1 MFFPAPLSLDFY
13 ELTMCDAYLRYK
25 KNTQAT
31 FDLFVRRLPKKRSFL
46 VSAGLK
52 DILEGINKLRFQ
64 EEDLGYLKSL
74 GVFSRDFLA
83 YLRGFKFSGDVW
95 ALPEGEIFFANEPVI
110 RVSAPIIQAQI
121 LETMLLNIINLQTMI
136 ASKAA
141 RVVLAAQ
148 GRSVFDF
155 SLRRTHGQEA
165 GLKVARSSYLA
176 GFAGTS
182 NVLAGKIYKIPVA
195 GTMAH
200 SFVMSFNSELES
212 FLAYTKS
219 FPAKSILLVDTYS
232 TRRGVN
238 NSIKVALSMR
248 GEGFKLAGIR
258 LDSGDLVCLA
268 KESRRLLDRA
278 GLNYVKIFVSGN
290 LDEIKINELLKKRI
304 NADAFGVGTNMGT
317 SSDAPFLDVIY
328 KVSEVSDSKG
338 NFLPTMKLSRGKLT
352 FPGRKQVF
360 RIKDKKGNF
369 LRDILALEGEGIKA
383 KSLLVK
389 VVDKGKV
396 IYKIPSLIQS
406 KGYARRNIS
415 NLPRSLRQMG
425 PGKQYP
431 VLVSPGLRRLK
442 RRLVFK
448 LSRAEFRNAK
458 K

>member
-317 SSDAPFLDVIY
+317 SSDAPFL
-328 KVSEVSDSKG
+328 
-338 NFLPTMKLSRGKLT
+338 
-352 FPGRKQVF
+352 
-360 RIKDKKGNF
+360 
-369 LRDILALEGEGIKA
+369 
-383 KSLLVK
+383 
-389 VVDKGKV
+389 
-396 IYKIPSLIQS
+396 
-406 KGYARRNIS
+406 
-415 NLPRSLRQMG
+415 
-425 PGKQYP
+425 
-431 VLVSPGLRRLK
+431 
-442 RRLVFK
+442 
-448 LSRAEFRNAK
+448 
-458 K
+458 